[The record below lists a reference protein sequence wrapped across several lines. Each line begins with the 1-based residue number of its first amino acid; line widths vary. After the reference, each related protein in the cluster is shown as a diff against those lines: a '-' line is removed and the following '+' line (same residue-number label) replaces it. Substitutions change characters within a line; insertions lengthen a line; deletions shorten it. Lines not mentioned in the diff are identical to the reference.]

1 MLLDLIKID
10 LSLGLLLFIP
20 GYSILIALTR
30 TKNPLGTLGTIVVSM
45 VLSLGIVDF
54 SLMLIDKLSFKITFF
69 SIFLILLTITTV
81 GLLFYKIFRQ
91 KNTRKPEKLNNSNWS
106 IFFLILSF
114 SIFIRVLYLIPKII
128 PHTTDLGHHMYW
140 VNYII
145 KFQQLPVYG
154 IPDFIIGEHLIF
166 SAASILSG
174 IGIISALPTI
184 ILFIINIFSLLAV
197 FLLTKELASLLF
209 AKNTAHK
216 IGLLSLLSIGIF
228 YAIASPQASYINGGV
243 IGNLMGNLLI
253 PTIFYL
259 FIKAIK
265 EENSTLASLGFFLV
279 SILAYTHHLSTFIFI
294 YVLTGFLILF
304 LIGVG
309 IIKFVSKNNNLRLG
323 SFLKIFFN
331 LKTILTSFLIL
342 FFVFLIRI
350 PSYLNLSAID
360 TAVGNPSK
368 ETRIGL
374 TINNLVHS
382 TGSWR
387 VFYSAVGLIFLGLI
401 FWQIFKKNPL
411 AKKVYSFQ
419 IKNPIKTLVAI
430 SLASAWFL
438 TIFAMSYWPALL
450 KIDIISGRIANY
462 LTYPSAILA
471 GFGIYAILQ
480 PIFSKNQKIITMTVF
495 MIVFIPGIISGLFDV
510 SESYEEDSHKIDE
523 TIETFKG
530 AEYLADKTNS
540 NQKILKDHIY
550 LAGDTWVKNFLMRNY
565 KEPLSRTLLKR
576 YIDVVKKRE
585 TCTRDMIAIPE
596 TEIGKKCFQETGVE
610 FIILKNGFDTH
621 QFETSENFSKIFATD
636 KVVIF
641 QKNNPVL

>member
-30 TKNPLGTLGTIVVSM
+30 AKNPLGTLGTIVVSM
-45 VLSLGIVDF
+45 VLSLGITNF
-54 SLMLIDKLSFKITFF
+54 SLMLINRLDFKLTPLSIF
-69 SIFLILLTITTV
+69 SILIIITTIGLIL
-81 GLLFYKIFRQ
+81 YKIFQ
-91 KNTRKPEKLNNSNWS
+91 KEKLKKIPASENSNWL

-114 SIFIRVLYLIPKII
+114 SIFIRAIYLIPKII
-128 PHTTDLGHHMYW
+128 PHATDLGHHMYW

-145 KFQQLPVYG
+145 KFQELPIYG

-166 SAASILSG
+166 GAASILSG
-174 IGIISALPTI
+174 VGIISALPTI
-184 ILFIINIFSLLAV
+184 ILFIINIFSLLAI
-197 FLLTKELASLLF
+197 FLLTKELANLLF
-209 AKNTAHK
+209 TSKTAHK
-216 IGLLSLLSIGIF
+216 IGFLSLLSIGVF
-228 YAIASPQASYINGGV
+228 YAIASPQATYINGGV

-259 FIKAIK
+259 FIKAVK
-265 EENSTLASLGFFLV
+265 EKSSTLASLGFFLAG
-279 SILAYTHHLSTFIFI
+279 ILAYTHHLSTFIFI
-294 YVLTGFLILF
+294 YVLVGFLIF
-304 LIGVG
+304 FIFGFGLIKL
-309 IIKFVSKNNNLRLG
+309 ILKNNNVEIRP
-323 SFLKIFFN
+323 FLKIFIN
-331 LKTILTSFLIL
+331 LKTALTSFLIL
-342 FFVFLIRI
+342 SFVFLIRI

-368 ETRIGL
+368 ETRTGL

-387 VFYSAVGLIFLGLI
+387 IFYSTVGLIFLIFI
-401 FWQIFKKNPL
+401 FWQIFKKNSL
-411 AKKVYSFQ
+411 AKKIYSIQ
-419 IKNPIKTLVAI
+419 ISSPLKALTAI

-438 TIFAMSYWPALL
+438 TIFTMSHWPALL

-471 GFGIYAILQ
+471 GFGVYAILQ
-480 PIFSKNQKIITMTVF
+480 PIFNKNQKIITLTVF
-495 MIVFIPGIISGLFDV
+495 MIIFIPGIISGLFDV
-510 SESYEEDSHKIDE
+510 SESYVEDSSKFDE

-530 AEYLADKTNS
+530 AEYLAVRTNPD
-540 NQKILKDHIY
+540 QKILKDHIY
-550 LAGDTWVKNFLMRNY
+550 LTGDTWIKNFLMRGY

-576 YIDVVKKRE
+576 YTDVVKKRE

-596 TEIGKKCFQETGVE
+596 TEIGKKCFEKTKIE
-610 FIILKNGFDTH
+610 FLILKDGFDTH
-621 QFETSENFSKIFATD
+621 QFETSDNFSRIFATD

-641 QKNNPVL
+641 QKK